1 MEQQRLIDYT
11 LHLADN
17 ALVLGHRN
25 SEWTGFGPILEQDIA
40 LSNIALDLIGQA
52 RNFYQYAARLSNEG
66 GGSASLGAGRGEAG
80 TGAASA
86 GAAGLGGGRRVV
98 DLGSGGEGGVTT
110 DAGAAGLGGGV
121 TGGVVLP
128 GAGDGGGAVGLG
140 AGVTEDTLA
149 YLRDAWDYRNCLLV
163 EQNNGDWAKTILR
176 LFFFSAY
183 QYFFYQNL
191 QQSRDRDLAAIAE
204 KSYKEVTYHLRW
216 SSEWVIRLGDGTEES
231 HRRMKEALDQLWKFA
246 GELFIPADYEKTLA
260 EEGIAVDLKA
270 IRPQW
275 EERVEVVFQQAGLTK
290 PAAAWEQTGG
300 KQGRHTEHLGYLL
313 AEMQFLQRAYPGCE
327 W

>member
-1 MEQQRLIDYT
+1 MEQQTLIDYT

-25 SEWTGFGPILEQDIA
+25 SEWTGHGPILEQDIA

-52 RNFYQYAARLSNEG
+52 RNFYQYAARLSNE
-66 GGSASLGAGRGEAG
+66 
-80 TGAASA
+80 
-86 GAAGLGGGRRVV
+86 
-98 DLGSGGEGGVTT
+98 
-110 DAGAAGLGGGV
+110 
-121 TGGVVLP
+121 
-128 GAGDGGGAVGLG
+128 
-140 AGVTEDTLA
+140 GVTEDTLA

-176 LFFFSAY
+176 LFFFSSY
-183 QYFFYQNL
+183 QYYFYQRL
-191 QQSRDRDLAAIAE
+191 QQSGDRDLAAIAE

-231 HRRMKEALDQLWKFA
+231 RRRMKEALDQLWKFT
-246 GELFIPADYEKTLA
+246 GELFVPADYEKALA
-260 EEGIAVDLKA
+260 EKGIAADLGA
-270 IRPQW
+270 VRPQW
-275 EERVEVVFQQAGLTK
+275 EEKVEAVFQQAGLTK

>member
-1 MEQQRLIDYT
+1 MEQQTLIDYT

-25 SEWTGFGPILEQDIA
+25 SEWTGHGPILEQDIA
-40 LSNIALDLIGQA
+40 LSNIALDLIGQS
-52 RNFYQYAARLSNEG
+52 RNFYQYAARLINV
-66 GGSASLGAGRGEAG
+66 GAGAG
-80 TGAASA
+80 TAGLDVGGLGA
-86 GAAGLGGGRRVV
+86 GAAGLGSGR
-98 DLGSGGEGGVTT
+98 GMA
-110 DAGAAGLGGGV
+110 AGARGGGGV
-121 TGGVVLP
+121 
-128 GAGDGGGAVGLG
+128 D
-140 AGVTEDTLA
+140 VTEDTLA

-176 LFFFSAY
+176 LFFFSTY
-183 QYFFYQNL
+183 QYYFYQRL
-191 QQSRDRDLAAIAE
+191 QQSRDRELAAIAE

-231 HRRMKEALDQLWKFA
+231 HRRMKEALDQLWKFT
-246 GELFIPADYEKTLA
+246 GELFVPADYEKALA
-260 EEGIAVDLKA
+260 EKGIAADLGA
-270 IRPQW
+270 LRSQW
-275 EERVEVVFQQAGLTK
+275 EEKVETVFQQAGLIK